1 MLKMSFNDKPLLN
14 ITTFAPRKANLN
26 KYNKKSIMKKEIYE
40 NPKVEIVDLGTEDA
54 ICDSVVCASP
64 LIQKTYSG
72 FHRYGSDEN
81 LIDENGVVDYGE
93 SPFGGSS
100 NRGF

>member
-1 MLKMSFNDKPLLN
+1 MINLHIN

-26 KYNKKSIMKKEIYE
+26 KYNKKNIMKKEIYE

-64 LIQKTYSG
+64 LIEKTYSG
-72 FHRYGSDEN
+72 FHRYYGNDK
-81 LIDENGVVDYGE
+81 IDENGVVDYGE

-100 NRGF
+100 NRSF

>member
-1 MLKMSFNDKPLLN
+1 
-14 ITTFAPRKANLN
+14 
-26 KYNKKSIMKKEIYE
+26 MKKEIYE

-54 ICDSVVCASP
+54 ICDVVCAS
-64 LIQKTYSG
+64 LSIEKTYSG
-72 FHRYGSDEN
+72 FRQYGSDEKLEN
-81 LIDENGVVDYGE
+81 ENGNVVVDYGE

>member
-1 MLKMSFNDKPLLN
+1 
-14 ITTFAPRKANLN
+14 
-26 KYNKKSIMKKEIYE
+26 MKKEIYE

-64 LIQKTYSG
+64 LIEKTYSG
-72 FHRYGSDEN
+72 FHRCDSDET
-81 LIDENGVVDYGE
+81 LIDENGGVVVDYGE

>member
-1 MLKMSFNDKPLLN
+1 
-14 ITTFAPRKANLN
+14 
-26 KYNKKSIMKKEIYE
+26 MKKEIYE

-54 ICDSVVCASP
+54 ICNNNVVCAS
-64 LIQKTYSG
+64 LSIQKTYSG
-72 FHRYGSDEN
+72 FHRYDSDET
-81 LIDENGVVDYGE
+81 LIDENGGVVVDYGE

>member
-1 MLKMSFNDKPLLN
+1 
-14 ITTFAPRKANLN
+14 
-26 KYNKKSIMKKEIYE
+26 MKKEIYE

-54 ICDSVVCASP
+54 ICDVVCASL
-64 LIQKTYSG
+64 LIEKPYSG
-72 FHRYGSDEN
+72 FHRYDNDEN
-81 LIDENGVVDYGE
+81 LFDKNSGVVDYGE

>member
-1 MLKMSFNDKPLLN
+1 MINLYIN
-14 ITTFAPRKANLN
+14 ITIFAPRKANLN

-64 LIQKTYSG
+64 LIEKTYSG

-81 LIDENGVVDYGE
+81 FIDKNGVVDYGE

>member
-1 MLKMSFNDKPLLN
+1 MINLHIN

-26 KYNKKSIMKKEIYE
+26 KYNKKNIMKKEIYE

-64 LIQKTYSG
+64 LIEKTYSG
-72 FHRYGSDEN
+72 FHRYGSDKD
-81 LIDENGVVDYGE
+81 LVDENGVVDYGE

>member
-1 MLKMSFNDKPLLN
+1 
-14 ITTFAPRKANLN
+14 
-26 KYNKKSIMKKEIYE
+26 MKKEIYE

-54 ICDSVVCASP
+54 ICNSVVCAS
-64 LIQKTYSG
+64 LSIEKTYSG

-81 LIDENGVVDYGE
+81 LVDENSGVVDYGE

>member
-1 MLKMSFNDKPLLN
+1 
-14 ITTFAPRKANLN
+14 
-26 KYNKKSIMKKEIYE
+26 MKKEIYE

-64 LIQKTYSG
+64 LIEKTYSG
-72 FHRYGSDEN
+72 FHRYGSDETPVY
-81 LIDENGVVDYGE
+81 ENGGVVVDYGE

>member
-1 MLKMSFNDKPLLN
+1 
-14 ITTFAPRKANLN
+14 
-26 KYNKKSIMKKEIYE
+26 MKKEIYE

-64 LIQKTYSG
+64 LIEKTYSG
-72 FHRYGSDEN
+72 FHRYGSDKD
-81 LIDENGVVDYGE
+81 LVDENEVVDYGE

>member
-1 MLKMSFNDKPLLN
+1 
-14 ITTFAPRKANLN
+14 
-26 KYNKKSIMKKEIYE
+26 MKKEIYE

-54 ICDSVVCASP
+54 ICNNNVVCAS
-64 LIQKTYSG
+64 LSIEKTYSG
-72 FHRYGSDEN
+72 FHRYDSDEN
-81 LIDENGVVDYGE
+81 PINNGVVDYGE

>member
-1 MLKMSFNDKPLLN
+1 
-14 ITTFAPRKANLN
+14 
-26 KYNKKSIMKKEIYE
+26 MKKEIYE

-54 ICDSVVCASP
+54 ICDSVVCASL
-64 LIQKTYSG
+64 LIEKTYSG
-72 FHRYGSDEN
+72 FHRYYGSDEN
-81 LIDENGVVDYGE
+81 RVENGVVDYGE

>member
-1 MLKMSFNDKPLLN
+1 
-14 ITTFAPRKANLN
+14 
-26 KYNKKSIMKKEIYE
+26 MKKEIYE

-54 ICDSVVCASP
+54 ICNNNVVCASL
-64 LIQKTYSG
+64 LIEKPYSG
-72 FHRYGSDEN
+72 FHHYYGSDEN
-81 LIDENGVVDYGE
+81 RIDENGVVDYGE

>member
-1 MLKMSFNDKPLLN
+1 
-14 ITTFAPRKANLN
+14 
-26 KYNKKSIMKKEIYE
+26 MKKEIYE

-64 LIQKTYSG
+64 LIEKTYSG

-81 LIDENGVVDYGE
+81 RVENGVVDYGE

>member
-1 MLKMSFNDKPLLN
+1 MINLHIN
-14 ITTFAPRKANLN
+14 ITTFAPGKANLN
-26 KYNKKSIMKKEIYE
+26 KYNKKNIMKKEIYE

-54 ICDSVVCASP
+54 ICNNNVVCAS
-64 LIQKTYSG
+64 LSIEKTYSG
-72 FHRYGSDEN
+72 FHRYYGSDEA
-81 LIDENGVVDYGE
+81 DENGVVDYGE

>member
-1 MLKMSFNDKPLLN
+1 
-14 ITTFAPRKANLN
+14 
-26 KYNKKSIMKKEIYE
+26 MKKEIYE

-54 ICDSVVCASP
+54 ICNSVVCASP
-64 LIQKTYSG
+64 LIEKTYSG
-72 FHRYGSDEN
+72 FHRYGSDEK
-81 LIDENGVVDYGE
+81 LENGVVDYGE

>member
-1 MLKMSFNDKPLLN
+1 
-14 ITTFAPRKANLN
+14 
-26 KYNKKSIMKKEIYE
+26 MKKEIYE

-54 ICDSVVCASP
+54 ICDSVVCASLFIEKP
-64 LIQKTYSG
+64 YSG
-72 FHRYGSDEN
+72 FHRYGSDKDLVDNET
-81 LIDENGVVDYGE
+81 GVVDYGK